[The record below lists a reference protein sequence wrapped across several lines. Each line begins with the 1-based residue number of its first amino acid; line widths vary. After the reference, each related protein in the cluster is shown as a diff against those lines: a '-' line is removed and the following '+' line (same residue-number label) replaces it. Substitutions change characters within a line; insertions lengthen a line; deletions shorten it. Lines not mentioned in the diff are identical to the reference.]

1 MSRISLRKTC
11 LALGGAFML
20 TTQPVFAQ
28 DEAEYQA
35 GEQEE
40 MAGVMAMLGS
50 MFKAEP
56 LTAEQQARLP
66 LAQTIVGKI
75 MPDGTMREMFDG
87 MMGGMFGE
95 LMTAG
100 AEAEPART
108 FVANQLGLY
117 GEEISLSD
125 EQATEIAN
133 MLDPVRNERKAKEA
147 EMMPQVIGEVMTTM
161 EPTMRKA
168 MSELYAVYFNDTE
181 LADIDTFFSTPS
193 GTAYARKSF
202 KMSSDPRIM
211 AATMESLPQMM
222 EQFGAIEAKMKAATA
237 DLPASRTFAEL
248 TAQEKARVAKLTGF
262 SVDDLEEWSSPAIGA
277 AEEATEAAYEAA
289 EEAAEESG
297 SSAVKAASKTA
308 Q

>member
-20 TTQPVFAQ
+20 TTQPVLAQ
-28 DEAEYQA
+28 DDAEYQA

-87 MMGGMFGE
+87 MMGGMFGD
-95 LMTAG
+95 LMKMG
-100 AEAEPART
+100 ANAEPAST
-108 FVANQLGLY
+108 FIANQLGLY

-133 MLDPVRNERKAKEA
+133 MLDPARKERKAKEA

-168 MSELYAVYFNDTE
+168 MSELYAVYFNDAE

-248 TAQEKARVAKLTGF
+248 TAQEKARISKLTGY
-262 SVDDLEEWSSPAIGA
+262 SVDDLEEWSSSSEAV
-277 AEEATEAAYEAA
+277 AEEAMEAVAEAVEDAVDEA
-289 EEAAEESG
+289 E
-297 SSAVKAASKTA
+297 KAASKTA

>member
-11 LALGGAFML
+11 LALGGALML
-20 TTQPVFAQ
+20 TAQPAFAQ
-28 DEAEYQA
+28 P
-35 GEQEE
+35 GPPTE
-40 MAGVMAMLGS
+40 MADAMAMFGQ

-56 LTAEQQARLP
+56 LTDEQQARLP
-66 LAQTIVGKI
+66 LAQTIVAKI

-100 AEAEPART
+100 AEAEPAST
-108 FVANQLGLY
+108 FIANQLGLY

-133 MLDPVRNERKAKEA
+133 MLDPARNERKAKEA

-168 MSELYAVYFNDTE
+168 MAELYAIYFNDAE
-181 LADIDTFFSTPS
+181 LADIGTVFSTPW
-193 GTAYARKSF
+193 GTAYARKYF
-202 KMSSDPRIM
+202 TMASDKRIV
-211 AATMESLPQMM
+211 AASMESLPQMM

-237 DLPASRTFAEL
+237 DLPASRSFAEL

-262 SVDDLEEWSSPAIGA
+262 SVDDLEEWSSPSFD
-277 AEEATEAAYEAA
+277 ATEAAAEPAGDAVEAA
-289 EEAAEESG
+289 AAE
-297 SSAVKAASKTA
+297 ADKAASKTA

>member
-11 LALGGAFML
+11 LALGGALML
-20 TTQPVFAQ
+20 TAQPAFAQ
-28 DEAEYQA
+28 P
-35 GEQEE
+35 GPPTE
-40 MAGVMAMLGS
+40 MADAMAMFGQ
-50 MFKAEP
+50 MFKVEP
-56 LTAEQQARLP
+56 LTDEQQARLP
-66 LAQTIVGKI
+66 LAQTIVAKI

-100 AEAEPART
+100 AEAEPAST
-108 FVANQLGLY
+108 FIANQLGLY

-133 MLDPVRNERKAKEA
+133 MLDPARNERKAKEA

-168 MSELYAVYFNDTE
+168 MAELYAIYFNDAE
-181 LADIDTFFSTPS
+181 LADIGTFFSTPS

-202 KMSSDPRIM
+202 TMASDKRIV
-211 AATMESLPQMM
+211 AASMESLPQMM

-237 DLPASRTFAEL
+237 DLPASRSFAEL

-262 SVDDLEEWSSPAIGA
+262 SVDDLEEWSSPSFD
-277 AEEATEAAYEAA
+277 ATEAAAEAA
-289 EEAAEESG
+289 GDAVEAAAAE
-297 SSAVKAASKTA
+297 ADKAAIKTA